1 MPTQTPLLVVGGG
14 VVGLTTA
21 LFAAQHDLPCVLVER
36 HPGLLLH
43 PRSRGLTPRTME
55 VYRQAR
61 LEQPILDAAFAG
73 PGFTYQPVQANTL
86 ADAEYRIPDEPAE
99 DDGSGA
105 SPCGFGPI
113 DQDKLEHLVR
123 DKARALGAELRFHT
137 ELTSFTQDDD
147 KVTAELANRQSGAAE
162 VIEAGYLVA
171 ADGFGSPM
179 RHALGIEADG
189 PGPMFTTLTAIVE
202 ADLTAALRGR
212 TVSIAYLQQPRPF
225 TILMAHGQAGRR
237 WVFGTGYDPQS
248 ESLADFTDQRVAG
261 MVRAAAGLPSAD
273 VRVQPQ
279 IPGTDLKVLG
289 FPIGAHVARRYRAGR
304 VFLAGDAAHVWPP
317 TGGLGANAGIQ
328 DAHNLAW
335 KLAMVHHRLAGPALL
350 DTYEQERHPV
360 GCSPWGKRWPGSAPA
375 WAPPP
380 ARRSSPT
387 ARSAWATATRPATAA
402 TRRRCC
408 PPSWPASP
416 APAPRTRRSPW
427 PGGRCPPLTCTAG
440 AWCCSPGPPA
450 TAGPPPPRGWMC
462 RSTATRSPC
471 RSPPPTASAG
481 TAHPS
486 SGRTGSSPGAASA
499 ASPTPAP
506 PSAPRSAPRCA
517 ADRHPRSH
525 DPPGRTPA
533 MPSHAKE
540 SNNDRAQ
547 DRDTGGVAGR
557 PAGAAGG
564 RKGTDPAQRRTGP
577 AAPAAAL
584 GPHRQGLPVRRRPGP
599 GVFGRPVRRA
609 LAAADLPLHARAR
622 LHRRVPDL
630 LGDRRRLQRLGQ
642 LPQRPVH
649 LPQQLDR

>member
-43 PRSRGLTPRTME
+43 PRARGLTPRTME
-55 VYRQAR
+55 VYRQAG

-137 ELTSFTQDDD
+137 ELTSFTQDVDT
-147 KVTAELANRQSGAAE
+147 VTAELANRHSGAAE

-171 ADGFGSPM
+171 ADGFGSPV

-225 TILMAHGQAGRR
+225 TILLAHGQAGRR

-360 GCSPWGKRWPGSAPA
+360 GVLTMGQALARFGTRMGPAAGPPVIDYSAVSMGYRYPPGDSGDAAPLLPAELAGQPGTRAPHAPITVAGRSLSTLDLYGRGLVLLTGPTGHRWATAAAGLDVPVDSHQVTMQVAAAYGLGGDGASLIRPDGFVAWRSQRSVPDPSAA
-375 WAPPP
+375 LGA
-380 ARRSSPT
+380 AVGTALRRRSS
-387 ARSAWATATRPATAA
+387 SAQ
-402 TRRRCC
+402 
-408 PPSWPASP
+408 
-416 APAPRTRRSPW
+416 PR
-427 PGGRCPPLTCTAG
+427 
-440 AWCCSPGPPA
+440 
-450 TAGPPPPRGWMC
+450 
-462 RSTATRSPC
+462 
-471 RSPPPTASAG
+471 
-481 TAHPS
+481 
-486 SGRTGSSPGAASA
+486 
-499 ASPTPAP
+499 
-506 PSAPRSAPRCA
+506 
-517 ADRHPRSH
+517 
-525 DPPGRTPA
+525 PPG
-533 MPSHAKE
+533 
-540 SNNDRAQ
+540 Q
-547 DRDTGGVAGR
+547 DPGDAVPRE
-557 PAGAAGG
+557 
-564 RKGTDPAQRRTGP
+564 RK
-577 AAPAAAL
+577 
-584 GPHRQGLPVRRRPGP
+584 
-599 GVFGRPVRRA
+599 
-609 LAAADLPLHARAR
+609 
-622 LHRRVPDL
+622 
-630 LGDRRRLQRLGQ
+630 
-642 LPQRPVH
+642 
-649 LPQQLDR
+649 QQ

>member
-21 LFAAQHDLPCVLVER
+21 LFAAKHDLPCVLVER

-43 PRSRGLTPRTME
+43 PRARGLTPRTME
-55 VYRQAR
+55 VYRQAG

-137 ELTSFTQDDD
+137 ELTSFTQDVDT
-147 KVTAELANRQSGAAE
+147 VTAELANRHSGAAE

-171 ADGFGSPM
+171 ADGFGSPV

-202 ADLTAALRGR
+202 TDLTAALRGR

-225 TILMAHGQAGRR
+225 TILLAHGQAGRR

-360 GCSPWGKRWPGSAPA
+360 GVLTMGQALARFGTRMGPAAGPPVIDYSAVSMGYRYPPGDSGDAAPLLPAELAGQPGTRAPHAPITVAGRSLSTLDLYGRGLVLLTGPTGHRWATAAAGLDVPVDSHQVTMQVAAAYGLGGDGASLIRPDGFVAWRSQRSVPDPSAA
-375 WAPPP
+375 LGA
-380 ARRSSPT
+380 AVSTALRRRSS
-387 ARSAWATATRPATAA
+387 SAQ
-402 TRRRCC
+402 
-408 PPSWPASP
+408 
-416 APAPRTRRSPW
+416 PR
-427 PGGRCPPLTCTAG
+427 
-440 AWCCSPGPPA
+440 
-450 TAGPPPPRGWMC
+450 
-462 RSTATRSPC
+462 
-471 RSPPPTASAG
+471 
-481 TAHPS
+481 
-486 SGRTGSSPGAASA
+486 
-499 ASPTPAP
+499 
-506 PSAPRSAPRCA
+506 
-517 ADRHPRSH
+517 
-525 DPPGRTPA
+525 PPG
-533 MPSHAKE
+533 
-540 SNNDRAQ
+540 Q
-547 DRDTGGVAGR
+547 DPGDAVPRE
-557 PAGAAGG
+557 
-564 RKGTDPAQRRTGP
+564 RK
-577 AAPAAAL
+577 
-584 GPHRQGLPVRRRPGP
+584 
-599 GVFGRPVRRA
+599 
-609 LAAADLPLHARAR
+609 
-622 LHRRVPDL
+622 
-630 LGDRRRLQRLGQ
+630 
-642 LPQRPVH
+642 
-649 LPQQLDR
+649 QQ